1 MENHLRLF
9 RLCCGSMLAV
19 GLIAG
24 ALSAPAEAAGFSWFF
39 RNVHPSGNC
48 GGAREVAVS
57 YYWTGRRTASGERFR
72 PHGLTAAHRSLP
84 FGTRVRL
91 RNPRNGRMVT
101 VRINDR
107 GPYGSAHRLGVKFDL
122 ARGAAR
128 ALGLRQTN
136 WVCVV
141 G

>member
-1 MENHLRLF
+1 MESHLRLF
-9 RLCCGSMLAV
+9 GICCGSTV
-19 GLIAG
+19 GIGLIVI
-24 ALSAPAEAAGFSWFF
+24 ALSAPVEAAGFGWFF
-39 RNVHPSGNC
+39 KNVRPSGNC

-57 YYWTGRRTASGERFR
+57 YYRSGRRTANGERFR

-91 RNPRNGRMVT
+91 RNPRNGRTVT

-122 ARGAAR
+122 ARGAADQ
-128 ALGLRQTN
+128 LGLRQTN
-136 WVCVV
+136 WVCLV